1 MSRLRSRWV
10 RWLAVW
16 TAVLVVAAVLVA
28 LQAIVSLDDA
38 QQRCFFNYPA
48 VACPSSD
55 DPRVAQ
61 LTFAFVGVPVIWLV
75 GVGLTGVGWAVQH
88 RGGGRAR

>member
-16 TAVLVVAAVLVA
+16 IAVLVAAAVLIA
-28 LQAIVSLDDA
+28 LQAIVSLYDA

-48 VACPSSD
+48 VPCPPGD

-61 LTFAFVGVPVIWLV
+61 LTFAFFGVPVIWLV
-75 GVGLTGVGWAVQH
+75 GVCLVGLGWAVRR